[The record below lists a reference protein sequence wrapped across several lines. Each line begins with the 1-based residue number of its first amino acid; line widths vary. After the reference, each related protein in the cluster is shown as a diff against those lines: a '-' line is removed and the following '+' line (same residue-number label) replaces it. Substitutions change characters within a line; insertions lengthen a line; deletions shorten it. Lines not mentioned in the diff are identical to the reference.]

1 MYIYNTQFTYD
12 GFANLIPFLPMIELK
27 NLSNLAIC
35 VNAYLKGESI
45 ALSHILSSANSF
57 ESSTYY
63 LERGPQIMAIVC

>member
-1 MYIYNTQFTYD
+1 
-12 GFANLIPFLPMIELK
+12 MIELK

-57 ESSTYY
+57 ESSTYLSRKGSPNNGNCLLTVFLDFKKPVFLKIY
-63 LERGPQIMAIVC
+63 